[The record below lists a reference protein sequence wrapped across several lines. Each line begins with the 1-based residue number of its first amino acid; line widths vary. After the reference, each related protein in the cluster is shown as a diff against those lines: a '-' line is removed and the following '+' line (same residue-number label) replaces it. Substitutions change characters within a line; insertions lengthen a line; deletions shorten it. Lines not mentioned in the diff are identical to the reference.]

1 MVGKQQSLF
10 LIDLS
15 VGDGG
20 CIVHPHLPIEAARCE
35 VGWIPGA
42 DLELLEGKM
51 MHGTPARPDK
61 RCEVGQTTTQQERRD

>member
-10 LIDLS
+10 LIDSS
-15 VGDGG
+15 VGDGV
-20 CIVHPHLPIEAARCE
+20 CIASVPIDAARCE

-42 DLELLEGKM
+42 GLELLEGKM

-61 RCEVGQTTTQQERRD
+61 RCEVGQTSTQQERRD